1 MDKMLVAVFDSETR
15 AFEGSRALRELHD
28 RGSLVTYA
36 VAVIVKHADGL
47 VNTSQAF
54 GQDALGVLHGT
65 ATASL
70 IELLGRSV
78 GIADGAASGG
88 ILVSSII
95 DGLANA
101 SVGADFVDEVA
112 HYLTP
117 GKSAVVAEVDEERI
131 MPADIRMETLGGV
144 VFRRVRSE
152 FHDIQIQKDIT
163 AFQAE
168 IESLEAELKE
178 ATGNAKAKL
187 KQKIEAAHIRLR
199 GAKNWA
205 KCRAG
210 ALKREA
216 EAKIILLQERAAH
229 SHGELKTKFEDL
241 AGQVRAN
248 YVEQATNLNRTWQ
261 VGKETLTA

>member
-1 MDKMLVAVFDSETR
+1 MDKMLVAVFDSETK

-112 HYLTP
+112 H
-117 GKSAVVAEVDEERI
+117 
-131 MPADIRMETLGGV
+131 
-144 VFRRVRSE
+144 
-152 FHDIQIQKDIT
+152 
-163 AFQAE
+163 
-168 IESLEAELKE
+168 
-178 ATGNAKAKL
+178 
-187 KQKIEAAHIRLR
+187 
-199 GAKNWA
+199 
-205 KCRAG
+205 
-210 ALKREA
+210 
-216 EAKIILLQERAAH
+216 
-229 SHGELKTKFEDL
+229 
-241 AGQVRAN
+241 
-248 YVEQATNLNRTWQ
+248 
-261 VGKETLTA
+261 